1 MCYRYRIKKPR
12 SHEAMSLST
21 IFTDVLSEGIQLAS
35 DWMLKS
41 FLFAAPFGGF
51 QKWGYPKWMVYNG
64 QSIYKWMIWG

>member
-41 FLFAAPFGGF
+41 FLFAARFGGF

-64 QSIYKWMIWG
+64 KSIYKWMIWG